1 MVLTTWL
8 YISTGLFLGWSLGAN
23 HAVNVFG
30 SAVVSRMVRFNVAAI
45 IAGVFVTLG
54 AVFSGEGAART
65 LNELGA
71 INALAGCFTV
81 ALSVGVTVTWMTA
94 LKLPVSTSQAV
105 VGGIIGWNLFTGS
118 PTDVTSL
125 TKILSTWVICPA
137 LSAMFAYVVYKF
149 TATVIQKRKL
159 HILRLDAYTRAGLII
174 VGAFASYS
182 LGANNIG
189 NVMGM
194 FVSASPFPEISVA
207 GMFTVTGT
215 QQLFLA
221 GGIAIAVGIFT
232 YSYRVMLTVGNELFK
247 ITPVAG
253 LVVVLTEALV
263 LFLFASE
270 GLQAWLIRQSL
281 PAIPLVPLSSTQVV
295 IGAVVGVGLATGGK
309 GINYRVLGRI
319 ASGWATAPV
328 AACSFCFVGLFVVQ
342 NVFEQKVVQ
351 IVPYKIS
358 SAVVRVL
365 EKRGFPSEPFRG
377 IQGKLFRGSESFRQ
391 ALFGQNKWTENQLL
405 TIFTFAALDTTI
417 IDSTAF
423 ARGLDVSQ
431 LTSAQLGTVKAL
443 HKRVFPYRWQL
454 DTALAAGNDEW
465 RTRTEQGS
473 ELWNKAIQQK
483 QRLVFEWFKKK

>member
-1 MVLTTWL
+1 MITTWL
-8 YISTGLFLGWSLGAN
+8 FISTGLFLGWSLGAN

-30 SAVVSRMVRFNVAAI
+30 TAVVSRMVRFNVAAI

-54 AVFSGEGAART
+54 AVFSGSGAART

-81 ALSVGVTVTWMTA
+81 ALAVGITVTWMTA
-94 LKLPVSTSQAV
+94 LQLPVSTSQAV

-118 PTDVTSL
+118 PTDIASL
-125 TKILSTWVICPA
+125 SKILSTWIVCPA
-137 LSAMFAYVVYKF
+137 LSAAFAFGLYKIV
-149 TATVIQKRKL
+149 ASVIVRRKL
-159 HILRLDAYTRAGLII
+159 HVLRLDAYTRIGLIV

-194 FVSASPFPEISVA
+194 FVSASPFPDIRITDLLTFS
-207 GMFTVTGT
+207 GS

-232 YSYRVMLTVGNELFK
+232 YGYRVMLTVGDELFK

-253 LVVVLTEALV
+253 LIVVLAEALV

-270 GLQAWLIRQSL
+270 GLQTWFIQHGL

-295 IGAVVGVGLATGGK
+295 IGAVVGVGLAKGGK
-309 GINYRVLGRI
+309 GINYKVLGRI
-319 ASGWATAPV
+319 ATGWVTAPV
-328 AACSFCFVGLFVVQ
+328 AACSLCFVGLFIVQ

-351 IVPYKIS
+351 LVPYRVS
-358 SAVVRVL
+358 PSVVQVL
-365 EKRGFPSEPFRG
+365 EKSGIPAEPLRGV
-377 IQGKLFRGSESFRQ
+377 QGKLFRGSASFRQ
-391 ALFGQNKWTENQLL
+391 ALLGQNKWTENQLF
-405 TIFTFAALDTTI
+405 TIFSFAELDTTI
-417 IDSTAF
+417 VDSSAF
-423 ARGLDVSQ
+423 ARGLDATQ
-431 LTSAQLGTVKAL
+431 LSPAQLGVVKGL

-454 DTALAAGNDEW
+454 DTALAAGSEEW
-465 RTRTEQGS
+465 RTRTGQGS
-473 ELWNKAIQQK
+473 ELWNKGVKERQFI
-483 QRLVFEWFKKK
+483 VYDWFRKK

>member
-1 MVLTTWL
+1 MVTTWL
-8 YISTGLFLGWSLGAN
+8 FISTGLFLGWSLGAN

-81 ALSVGVTVTWMTA
+81 ALAVGVTVTWMTA

-137 LSAMFAYVVYKF
+137 LSAAFAYALYKF
-149 TATVIQKRKL
+149 LATVIRKRKL
-159 HILRLDAYTRAGLII
+159 HVLRLDAYTRAGLII

-194 FVSASPFPEISVA
+194 FVSASPFPDISWSGV
-207 GMFTVTGT
+207 FTITGT

-232 YSYRVMLTVGNELFK
+232 YSYKVMLTVGDELFK

-253 LVVVLTEALV
+253 LVVVLAEALV

-270 GLQAWLIRQSL
+270 GLQSWLIRHSL

-309 GINYRVLGRI
+309 GINYKVLGKI
-319 ASGWATAPV
+319 ASGWVTAPV
-328 AACSFCFVGLFVVQ
+328 AACSFCFVGLFIVQ

-351 IVPYKIS
+351 IVPYRVS
-358 SAVVRVL
+358 PAVVQVL
-365 EKRGFPSEPFRG
+365 EKNGYPAETFRA
-377 IQGKLFRGSESFRQ
+377 IQGKLYRGSENFRRV
-391 ALFGQNKWTENQLL
+391 LLGQNKWTENQLL
-405 TIFTFAALDTTI
+405 TIFSFAELDTTV

-423 ARGLDVSQ
+423 AKGLDVSQ
-431 LTSAQLGTVKAL
+431 LTATQLGAVKAL
-443 HKRVFPYRWQL
+443 HKHVFPYRWQL
-454 DTALAAGNDEW
+454 DTALAVGSDEW

-473 ELWNKAIQQK
+473 ELWNKEIHLR
-483 QRLVFEWFKKK
+483 QRLVFEWFRKK

>member
-1 MVLTTWL
+1 MITTWL
-8 YISTGLFLGWSLGAN
+8 FISTGLFLGWSLGAN

-30 SAVVSRMVRFNVAAI
+30 TAVVSRMVRFNVAAI

-54 AVFSGEGAART
+54 AVFSGGGAART

-81 ALSVGVTVTWMTA
+81 ALAVGVTVTWMTA
-94 LKLPVSTSQAV
+94 LQLPVSTSQAV

-118 PTDVTSL
+118 PTDITSL

-137 LSAMFAYVVYKF
+137 LSATFAYAMYKF
-149 TATVIQKRKL
+149 VATIIRKRKL
-159 HILRLDAYTRAGLII
+159 HVLRLDAYTRAGLII

-194 FVSASPFPEISVA
+194 FVSASPFPDIRISDVLT
-207 GMFTVTGT
+207 FTGT

-232 YSYRVMLTVGNELFK
+232 YGYRVMLTVGNELFK
-247 ITPVAG
+247 ITPVAA
-253 LVVVLTEALV
+253 LIVVLAEALV

-270 GLQAWLIRQSL
+270 GLQAWFIQHSL

-295 IGAVVGVGLATGGK
+295 IGAVVGVGLAKGGK

-319 ASGWATAPV
+319 ATGWVTAPL
-328 AACSFCFVGLFVVQ
+328 AACSLCFVGLFVVQ

-351 IVPYKIS
+351 IVPYRIS
-358 SAVVRVL
+358 PAVVQVL
-365 EKRGFPSEPFRG
+365 EKNGFPAEPFRG
-377 IQGKLFRGSESFRQ
+377 IQGKLFRGSAIFRQ
-391 ALFGQNKWTENQLL
+391 ALLGQNKWTENQLL
-405 TIFTFAALDTTI
+405 IIFSFAELDTTL

-423 ARGLDVSQ
+423 AKGLDATQ
-431 LTSAQLGTVKAL
+431 LTAAQLGTLKAL

-454 DTALAAGNDEW
+454 DTALAAGSDEW

-473 ELWNKAIQQK
+473 ELWNKEIHQK

>member
-1 MVLTTWL
+1 MITTWL
-8 YISTGLFLGWSLGAN
+8 FISTGLFLGWSLGAN

-30 SAVVSRMVRFNVAAI
+30 TAVVSRMVRFNVAAV

-54 AVFSGEGAART
+54 AVFSGSGAART

-81 ALSVGVTVTWMTA
+81 ALAVGVTVTWMTA
-94 LKLPVSTSQAV
+94 LQLPVSTSQAV

-118 PTDVTSL
+118 PTDIASL
-125 TKILSTWVICPA
+125 SKILSTWVICPA
-137 LSAMFAYVVYKF
+137 LSAAFAFVLYKLV
-149 TATVIQKRKL
+149 ATFILKRKL
-159 HILRLDAYTRAGLII
+159 HVLRLDAYTRIGLIV

-194 FVSASPFPEISVA
+194 FVSASPFPDLRLSDML
-207 GMFTVTGT
+207 MFSGT
-215 QQLFLA
+215 QQLFLV

-232 YSYRVMLTVGNELFK
+232 YGYRVMLTVGDELFK

-253 LVVVLTEALV
+253 LIVVLAEALV

-270 GLQAWLIRQSL
+270 GLQAWLIHHSL

-295 IGAVVGVGLATGGK
+295 IGAVVGVGLAKGGK

-319 ASGWATAPV
+319 ATGWVTAPV
-328 AACSFCFVGLFVVQ
+328 AACSLCFVGLFVVQ

-351 IVPYKIS
+351 LVPYRIS
-358 SAVVRVL
+358 PAVVQVL
-365 EKRGFPSEPFRG
+365 EKSGFPAEPFRG
-377 IQGKLFRGSESFRQ
+377 IQGKLFRGSASFRQ
-391 ALFGQNKWTENQLL
+391 ALLGHTTWTENQLL
-405 TIFTFAALDTTI
+405 TIFSFAELDTTV

-423 ARGLDVSQ
+423 AKGLDVTLLSP
-431 LTSAQLGTVKAL
+431 AQLGTVKAL
-443 HKRVFPYRWQL
+443 HKRVFLYRWQL
-454 DTALAAGNDEW
+454 DTALAAGSDEW
-465 RTRTEQGS
+465 RVRTDQGS
-473 ELWNKAIQQK
+473 ELWNKEIQQK